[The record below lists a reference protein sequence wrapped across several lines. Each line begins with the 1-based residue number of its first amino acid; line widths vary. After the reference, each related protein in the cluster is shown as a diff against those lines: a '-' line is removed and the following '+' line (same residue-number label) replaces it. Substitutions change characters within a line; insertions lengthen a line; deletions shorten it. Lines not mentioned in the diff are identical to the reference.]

1 MDDWHGRALRSLRE
15 FNYCNTNYVLLGLI
29 VEKSCRRAVGPSLS
43 GSLVRTPW
51 HEGHIAPC
59 QQSNTIPEPYS
70 HGYLYGGSS
79 YALLDAPYPAD
90 LQAAAR
96 AGTFKPNDDT
106 DQHPSYATAAGGVS
120 LLRMIWP
127 PGCVRWLEA
136 LNADYL
142 DVP

>member
-1 MDDWHGRALRSLRE
+1 MGSGPLSYTEALALTESLDHDPTSAWTPEEMLAMAFKSPSLFTPGKE

-79 YALLDAPYPAD
+79 YALLDAPHPAD
-90 LQAAAR
+90 LQAAGR

-106 DQHPSYATAAGGVS
+106 DIP
-120 LLRMIWP
+120 
-127 PGCVRWLEA
+127 
-136 LNADYL
+136 
-142 DVP
+142 